1 MKSYMMSQ
9 SWKASDSTK
18 NRKKQ
23 REKNFTCSE
32 ALHISVRR
40 STNFADA
47 QYRLLQHRNHA
58 LRVLGGATDCA
69 DLISDGLSMLEHSNA
84 IAFFET

>member
-9 SWKASDSTK
+9 SWKTSDSTK

-58 LRVLGGATDCA
+58 LRVLGGAADCA
-69 DLISDGLSMLEHSNA
+69 DLTCSESASRVMPGNFDENN
-84 IAFFET
+84 